1 MESHEGPSDTQQ
13 PIKNKQ
19 LSLLKSEGP
28 VVSCVPQESAFT
40 TLVSWRVSRA
50 GPACVG
56 DPALVPAGARTWT
69 HRVCEGSH
77 ASRALWGTPVNTPAQ
92 GIVSLGPKK
101 VPCQSQKT
109 FQKLVNLAA
118 PGLNCGT
125 WDL

>member
-1 MESHEGPSDTQQ
+1 M
-13 PIKNKQ
+13 
-19 LSLLKSEGP
+19 
-28 VVSCVPQESAFT
+28 SCVPQESAFT
-40 TLVSWRVSRA
+40 ALVSWRVSRA
-50 GPACVG
+50 GLACVG

-77 ASRALWGTPVNTPAQ
+77 ASRALWGTAVNTPAQ

-118 PGLNCGT
+118 PDLNCGT